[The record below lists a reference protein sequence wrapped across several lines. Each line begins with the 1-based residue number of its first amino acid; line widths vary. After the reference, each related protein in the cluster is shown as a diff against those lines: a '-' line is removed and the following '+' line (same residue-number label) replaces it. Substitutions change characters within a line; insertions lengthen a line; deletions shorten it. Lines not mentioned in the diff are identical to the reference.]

1 MGFGRLVSMPDSSA
15 MDPVCL
21 ALVLGTPAVSLRA
34 RTGLNNPVEPQGVK
48 ARVRTITMTAARERR
63 FRLGL
68 ATACWALLLAP
79 GLLRAAE
86 LKLSQ
91 ETVRAWEDYVKTTES
106 RMQARLTGK
115 VPFLWM
121 DESPERR
128 SRVRQ
133 GEILAAPVVESGR
146 MRVPQGLIHHW
157 VGAVFIPDASLDQV
171 FGVVH
176 DYDHYRDYFEPTV
189 IASKLLSRSDNQW
202 KFGMRW
208 LKKVLIV
215 TALIDTEY
223 DSVEVRLDRNRW
235 YGLSWSTR
243 IQEIRNYGRT
253 DERRLPPD
261 VGSGYIWRVYSV
273 SRYEERD
280 GGVYAEL
287 EALVLSRDV
296 PAYFRWLV
304 DPIVSRLSRN
314 ALLTSLE
321 QTRRAVQTK
330 AGT

>member
-1 MGFGRLVSMPDSSA
+1 M
-15 MDPVCL
+15 
-21 ALVLGTPAVSLRA
+21 
-34 RTGLNNPVEPQGVK
+34 
-48 ARVRTITMTAARERR
+48 AARKI
-63 FRLGL
+63 RLGPS
-68 ATACWALLLAP
+68 AAACWALLLAP
-79 GLLRAAE
+79 GVLRAAE

-106 RMQARLTGK
+106 RMQARLAGK

-128 SRVRQ
+128 RRVRQ
-133 GEILAAPVVESGR
+133 GEILAAPAVDSGR
-146 MRVPQGLIHHW
+146 TRVPQGLIHHW
-157 VGAVFIPDASLDQV
+157 VGAVFIPNASLDRV

-202 KFGMRW
+202 KFSMRW

-215 TALIDTEY
+215 TAVIDAEY
-223 DSVEVRLDRNRW
+223 DSVEVRLDRNRC

-243 IQEIRNYGRT
+243 IQEIRNYGST

-261 VGSGYIWRVYSV
+261 AGSGYIWRVYSV
-273 SRYEERD
+273 ARYEERD
-280 GGVYAEL
+280 GGVCAEL

-296 PAYFRWLV
+296 PAYLRWLV

-321 QTRRAVQTK
+321 QTRRAVQTR